1 MLTFRQLSSWGL
13 DYVYAGVQQ
22 ARSLAHRRSPTQFDE
37 GDPGLPAIV
46 LLPGVYETWLFLEP
60 VARRLNARGFR
71 VFTVPELASNR
82 MPVPRSAEIVASELR
97 RLQADHGITE
107 FVLVA
112 HSKGGL
118 IGKHL
123 MLDLSGPPHDPQS
136 TGAVRGMVA
145 IATPFSG
152 SRYARFMLSRT
163 LRAFSPRDSVVR
175 ALLEQ
180 LQVNERIVSI
190 YGEFDPHI
198 PGGSGL
204 DGARNIEL
212 PVNGHF
218 RILQSELLIATVE
231 QEVSAISRR
240 IGDDT
245 SEDASE
251 DTREDAADESPE
263 R

>member
-1 MLTFRQLSSWGL
+1 MSVRQLSAWGL

-22 ARSLAHRRSPTQFDE
+22 ARSLTHRRSPECFAD
-37 GDPGLPAIV
+37 GDPALPAIV

-60 VARRLNARGFR
+60 VARRLNAGGFR
-71 VFTVPELASNR
+71 VFTVPELSFNR
-82 MPVPRSAEIVASELR
+82 MSIPRSAEIVASVLN
-97 RLQADHGITE
+97 RLHRNHGTTE

-123 MLDLSGPPHDPQS
+123 MLDHSDEESQQFDI
-136 TGAVRGMVA
+136 RGLVA

-152 SRYARFMLSRT
+152 SHYAQFLPSRT
-163 LRAFSPRDSVVR
+163 LRAFSPRDSIVR

-180 LQVNERIVSI
+180 QQINERIVSI

-204 DGARNIEL
+204 DGAHNIEL
-212 PVNGHF
+212 PLSGHF
-218 RILQSELLIATVE
+218 RILQSDLLIETVE
-231 QEVSAISRR
+231 REVTAFAHR
-240 IGDDT
+240 
-245 SEDASE
+245 
-251 DTREDAADESPE
+251 
-263 R
+263 